1 MYTSY
6 EYLHIHIK
14 VLKSQHSG
22 TREGKMVKS
31 RLLFLCLFTF
41 SIQSKRAVSV
51 FQYSRKYMQLELELM
66 AVASRILL
74 YENRVTRYNRTAK
87 PFNLSG
93 QAEVYE
99 RVRYNRRWYRLP
111 KSLLANHIDFKPSI
125 QRSSNRLPFDV
136 GLNLLTSS
144 LFVVSWYTPK
154 STKCHQIDQ
163 RLVRMPS
170 KELRALPTLLCSI
183 FLRINL
189 AIIPIS
195 QERS

>member
-1 MYTSY
+1 
-6 EYLHIHIK
+6 
-14 VLKSQHSG
+14 
-22 TREGKMVKS
+22 MVKS
-31 RLLFLCLFTF
+31 RLLFLFLFTF

-74 YENRVTRYNRTAK
+74 CENRVTRYNRTAK

-99 RVRYNRRWYRLP
+99 RVRYNRRWYRLLA

-144 LFVVSWYTPK
+144 LFVVS
-154 STKCHQIDQ
+154 
-163 RLVRMPS
+163 
-170 KELRALPTLLCSI
+170 
-183 FLRINL
+183 
-189 AIIPIS
+189 
-195 QERS
+195 